1 MELKMFIGD
10 SLIDS
15 IPVIFSK
22 ITQPGYLEQLR
33 EKLEEKHADR
43 LASATEAAVFYIDHV
58 PSSMN
63 FDAHSGKE

>member
-1 MELKMFIGD
+1 MELKMFIGN

-15 IPVIFSK
+15 IPVLFSK

-33 EKLEEKHADR
+33 EKLEEKHADQ
-43 LASATEAAVFYIDHV
+43 LATGNGTPVFYIDRV

-63 FDAHSGKE
+63 FDAHSGKD

>member
-1 MELKMFIGD
+1 MELKMFIGN

-33 EKLEEKHADR
+33 EKLEEKHADK
-43 LASATEAAVFYIDHV
+43 LASGNGNPVFYIDHV

-63 FDAHSGKE
+63 FDAHSEKE

>member
-1 MELKMFIGD
+1 MFIGN

-22 ITQPGYLEQLR
+22 ITQPGYLEQLKA
-33 EKLEEKHADR
+33 KLEEKHAES
-43 LASATEAAVFYIDHV
+43 LATGKETPVFYIDRV

-63 FDAHSGKE
+63 FDTQAGKE

>member
-1 MELKMFIGD
+1 MFIGNN
-10 SLIDS
+10 LIDS

-33 EKLEEKHADR
+33 EKLEEKHAD
-43 LASATEAAVFYIDHV
+43 LVAAGNGTLVFYIDHV

-63 FDAHSGKE
+63 FDTHSGKD